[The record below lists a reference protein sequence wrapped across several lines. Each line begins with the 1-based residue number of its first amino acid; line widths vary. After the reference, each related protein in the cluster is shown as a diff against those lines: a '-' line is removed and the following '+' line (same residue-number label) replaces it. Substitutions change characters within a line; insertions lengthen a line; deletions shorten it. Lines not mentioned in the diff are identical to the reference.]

1 MKKSIVL
8 TTVILILTVFL
19 LPLGAMAGD
28 TIKLGV
34 VTPMST
40 GDFRSGKI
48 NVQTVE
54 LAVEQINAQGGV
66 LGKKLEVVTA
76 DDEGKPVAGVIALK
90 RMIAKEKV
98 SAVVGLWHSS
108 VAVAQEKVATQM
120 QVPMMLHYSWTDDL
134 TAGHSDYVY
143 RVGPFNAE
151 IAQLALP
158 YISKNF
164 KNIAILYETNAFGSG
179 FANYLEKIAKAK
191 GLNVYSIGY
200 PQEATDLKPQ
210 LLQLKAK
217 SPKPELLV
225 IAAVYEA
232 TNLIPKQALEI
243 GLAPEMQI
251 LCSWDWPTYPAF
263 QEILGEKGVGV
274 TYATFES
281 DKLKLSPLGEK
292 FKKAYKAKY
301 DVNPPVF
308 ALFLYDEVMILAE
321 TMKRIKSS
329 DPKDVAAGL
338 KDTKFEGTTGLITF
352 ERQEGPGPVWNQ
364 WMGHQLFINKLTA
377 VEGKGYKREEIYP

>member
-1 MKKSIVL
+1 MKKSILLTVL
-8 TTVILILTVFL
+8 TLVLSVFL
-19 LPLGAMAGD
+19 LPFGAGAAD
-28 TIKLGV
+28 TIKIGV
-34 VTPMST
+34 VTPLST

-54 LAVEQINAQGGV
+54 LAVEELNAKGGI
-66 LGKKLEVVTA
+66 LGKKVEVVIA
-76 DDEGKPVAGVIALK
+76 DDEGKPPAGVIAMK
-90 RMIAKEKV
+90 RMIASEKV
-98 SAVVGLWHSS
+98 SAIVGLWHSS

-120 QVPMMLHYSWTDDL
+120 QVPMLLHYSWSDDL

-158 YISKNF
+158 HIKKNV
-164 KNIAILYETNAFGSG
+164 KTMAILYETNAFGTG
-179 FANYLEKIAKAK
+179 FADYLEKISKAA

-232 TNLIPKQALEI
+232 TNLIPRQAHEI

-281 DKLKLSPLGEK
+281 DLLQLSPLGKK

-301 DVNPPVF
+301 KMDPPVF

-321 TMKRIKSS
+321 TMERIKSS
-329 DPKDVAAGL
+329 DPKAIAAGL

-352 ERQEGPGPVWNQ
+352 ERKEGPIWNQ
-364 WMGHQLFINKLTA
+364 WMGHQLFINKLTG
-377 VEGKGYKREEIYP
+377 VEGKGYTRKQVYP

>member
-1 MKKSIVL
+1 
-8 TTVILILTVFL
+8 
-19 LPLGAMAGD
+19 
-28 TIKLGV
+28 
-34 VTPMST
+34 
-40 GDFRSGKI
+40 
-48 NVQTVE
+48 
-54 LAVEQINAQGGV
+54 
-66 LGKKLEVVTA
+66 
-76 DDEGKPVAGVIALK
+76 
-90 RMIAKEKV
+90 
-98 SAVVGLWHSS
+98 
-108 VAVAQEKVATQM
+108 
-120 QVPMMLHYSWTDDL
+120 L

-158 YISKNF
+158 YIKGNF
-164 KNIAILYETNAFGSG
+164 KNIGILYETNAFGTG
-179 FANYLEKIAKAK
+179 FAKYLEKIAKAK

-243 GLAPEMQI
+243 GLSPEMKI

-281 DKLKLSPLGEK
+281 DKLKISALGES

-301 DVNPPVF
+301 DNVPPVF

-321 TMKRIKSS
+321 TMERIKSS
-329 DPKDVAAGL
+329 DPKAIAAAL

-352 ERQEGPGPVWNQ
+352 ERKEGPGPIWNQ
-364 WMGHQLFINKLTA
+364 WMGHQLFINELTA
-377 VEGKGYKREEIYP
+377 VEGKNYKREQIYP

>member
-1 MKKSIVL
+1 MKKSALL
-8 TTVILILTVFL
+8 TVLILVVSVFF
-19 LPLGAMAGD
+19 LPIGAMAAD

-34 VTPMST
+34 VTPLST

-54 LAVEQINAQGGV
+54 LAVEELNAKGGI
-66 LGKKLEVVTA
+66 LGKKVEVVVA
-76 DDEGKPVAGVIALK
+76 DDEGKPAAGVIAIK
-90 RMIAKEKV
+90 RMIASENV

-108 VAVAQEKVATQM
+108 VAVAQAKVANQM
-120 QVPMMLHYSWTDDL
+120 QVPIMLHYSWTDDL
-134 TAGHSDYVY
+134 TAGHSDYIY

-158 YISKNF
+158 YMKNNF
-164 KNIAILYETNAFGSG
+164 KTMAILYETNAFGTG
-179 FANYLEKIAKAK
+179 FAKYLEKIAKDS
-191 GLNVYSIGY
+191 GISVYSIGY

-232 TNLIPKQALEI
+232 TNLIPKQAYEI

-274 TYATFES
+274 AYATFES
-281 DKLKLSPLGEK
+281 DKLQLSPLGK
-292 FKKAYKAKY
+292 NFKKAYKAKY
-301 DVNPPVF
+301 NMDPPVF

-321 TMKRIKSS
+321 TMERIKSS
-329 DPKDVAAGL
+329 DPKEVAAGL

-352 ERQEGPGPVWNQ
+352 ERREGPGPIWNQ

-377 VEGKGYKREEIYP
+377 VEGSGYKREEIYP

>member
-1 MKKSIVL
+1 MKKSILLTVL
-8 TTVILILTVFL
+8 TLVLSVFL
-19 LPLGAMAGD
+19 LPFGAGAAD
-28 TIKLGV
+28 TIKIGV
-34 VTPMST
+34 VTPLST

-54 LAVEQINAQGGV
+54 LAVEELNAKGGI
-66 LGKKLEVVTA
+66 LGKKVEVVIA
-76 DDEGKPVAGVIALK
+76 DDEGKPPAGVIAMK
-90 RMIAKEKV
+90 RMIASEKV
-98 SAVVGLWHSS
+98 SAIVGLWHSS

-120 QVPMMLHYSWTDDL
+120 QVPMLLHYSWSDDL

-158 YISKNF
+158 HIKKNV
-164 KNIAILYETNAFGSG
+164 KNLAILYETNAFGTG
-179 FANYLEKIAKAK
+179 FADYLEKISKAA

-243 GLAPEMQI
+243 GLAPEMEI

-281 DKLKLSPLGEK
+281 DLLQLSPLGKK

-301 DVNPPVF
+301 NMDPPVF

-321 TMKRIKSS
+321 TMERIKSS
-329 DPKDVAAGL
+329 DPKAIAAGL

-352 ERQEGPGPVWNQ
+352 ERKEGPIWNQ
-364 WMGHQLFINKLTA
+364 WMGHQLFINKLTG
-377 VEGKGYKREEIYP
+377 VEGKGYTRKQVYP

>member
-1 MKKSIVL
+1 MKKSILLTVL
-8 TTVILILTVFL
+8 TLVLSVFL
-19 LPLGAMAGD
+19 LPFGAGAAD
-28 TIKLGV
+28 TIKIGV
-34 VTPMST
+34 VTPLST

-54 LAVEQINAQGGV
+54 LAVEELNAKGGI
-66 LGKKLEVVTA
+66 LGKKVEVVIA
-76 DDEGKPVAGVIALK
+76 DDEGKPPAGVIAMK
-90 RMIAKEKV
+90 RMIASEKV
-98 SAVVGLWHSS
+98 SAIVGLWHSS

-120 QVPMMLHYSWTDDL
+120 QVPMLLHYSWSDDL

-158 YISKNF
+158 HIKKNV
-164 KNIAILYETNAFGSG
+164 KTMAILYETNAFGTG
-179 FANYLEKIAKAK
+179 FADYLEKISKAA

-243 GLAPEMQI
+243 GLAPEMEI

-281 DKLKLSPLGEK
+281 DLLQLSPLGKK

-301 DVNPPVF
+301 KMDPPVF

-321 TMKRIKSS
+321 TMERIKSS
-329 DPKDVAAGL
+329 DPKAIAAGL

-352 ERQEGPGPVWNQ
+352 ERKEGPIWNQ
-364 WMGHQLFINKLTA
+364 WMGHQLFINKLTG
-377 VEGKGYKREEIYP
+377 VEGKGYTRKQVYP

>member
-1 MKKSIVL
+1 
-8 TTVILILTVFL
+8 
-19 LPLGAMAGD
+19 
-28 TIKLGV
+28 
-34 VTPMST
+34 
-40 GDFRSGKI
+40 
-48 NVQTVE
+48 VQTVE
-54 LAVEQINAQGGV
+54 LAVEELNAKGGI
-66 LGKKLEVVTA
+66 LGKKVEVVIA
-76 DDEGKPVAGVIALK
+76 DDEGKPAAGVIAIK
-90 RMIAKEKV
+90 RMIASEKV

-108 VAVAQEKVATQM
+108 VAVAQAKVAIQM
-120 QVPMMLHYSWTDDL
+120 QVPIMLHYSWTDDL
-134 TAGHSDYVY
+134 TAGHSDYIY

-158 YISKNF
+158 YLEKNF
-164 KNIAILYETNAFGSG
+164 KTMAILYETNAFGTG
-179 FANYLEKIAKAK
+179 FAEYLEKIAKAK
-191 GLNVYSIGY
+191 GITVYSIAY

-232 TNLIPKQALEI
+232 TNLIPKQAYEI
-243 GLAPEMQI
+243 GLAPAMQI

-263 QEILGEKGVGV
+263 QEILGDKGVGV

-281 DKLKLSPLGEK
+281 DKLKLSPRGEN
-292 FKKAYKAKY
+292 FKKAYRAKY
-301 DVNPPVF
+301 NMDPPVF

-321 TMKRIKSS
+321 TMERIKSS

-352 ERQEGPGPVWNQ
+352 ERQEAPGPIWNQ
-364 WMGHQLFINKLTA
+364 WMGHQLFINRLTA
-377 VEGKGYKREEIYP
+377 VDDSGYKREQIYP

>member
-1 MKKSIVL
+1 MKKPIFL
-8 TTVILILTVFL
+8 TILILVSTLFL
-19 LPLGAMAGD
+19 LPFGTMAAD
-28 TIKLGV
+28 TIKLGL
-34 VTPMST
+34 VTPLST

-54 LAVEQINAQGGV
+54 LAVEELNAKGGI
-66 LGKKLEVVTA
+66 LGKKVEVVTA
-76 DDEGKPVAGVIALK
+76 DDEGKPAAGVIAIK
-90 RMIAKEKV
+90 RMITTEKV

-108 VAVAQEKVATQM
+108 VAVAQAKVANQL
-120 QVPMMLHYSWTDDL
+120 QVPIMLHYSWTDDL
-134 TAGHSDYVY
+134 TAGHSDYIY

-158 YISKNF
+158 YIKKNF
-164 KNIAILYETNAFGSG
+164 KTISILYETNAFGTG
-179 FANYLEKIAKAK
+179 FAEYLEKIAKAE
-191 GLNVYSIGY
+191 GLTVYSIGY

-210 LLQLKAK
+210 LLELKAK
-217 SPKPELLV
+217 SPQPELLV

-232 TNLIPKQALEI
+232 TNLIPKQAHEI
-243 GLAPEMQI
+243 GLAPGIQI

-263 QEILGEKGVGV
+263 HEILGEKGVGV

-301 DVNPPVF
+301 DMDPPVF

-321 TMKRIKSS
+321 TMERIKSS
-329 DPKDVAAGL
+329 DPKDVAIAL
-338 KDTKFEGTTGLITF
+338 KDTRFEGTTGLITF
-352 ERQEGPGPVWNQ
+352 ERREGPGPIWNQ

>member
-1 MKKSIVL
+1 MI
-8 TTVILILTVFL
+8 TT
-19 LPLGAMAGD
+19 
-28 TIKLGV
+28 
-34 VTPMST
+34 
-40 GDFRSGKI
+40 
-48 NVQTVE
+48 
-54 LAVEQINAQGGV
+54 
-66 LGKKLEVVTA
+66 
-76 DDEGKPVAGVIALK
+76 
-90 RMIAKEKV
+90 EKV

-108 VAVAQEKVATQM
+108 VAVAQAKVANQL
-120 QVPMMLHYSWTDDL
+120 QVPIMLHYSWTDDL
-134 TAGHSDYVY
+134 TAGHSDYIY

-158 YISKNF
+158 YIKKNF
-164 KNIAILYETNAFGSG
+164 KTISILYETNAFGTG
-179 FANYLEKIAKAK
+179 FAEYLEKIAKAE
-191 GLNVYSIGY
+191 GLTVYSIGY

-210 LLQLKAK
+210 LLELKAK

-232 TNLIPKQALEI
+232 TNLIPKQAHEI
-243 GLAPEMQI
+243 GLAPEIQI

-292 FKKAYKAKY
+292 FKQAYKAKY
-301 DVNPPVF
+301 NMDPPVF

-321 TMKRIKSS
+321 TMERIKSS
-329 DPKDVAAGL
+329 DPKDIAAAL

-352 ERQEGPGPVWNQ
+352 ERRDEPGPIWNQ

>member
-1 MKKSIVL
+1 MKKSLLLIA
-8 TTVILILTVFL
+8 LILTVFF
-19 LPLGAMAGD
+19 LPAAGLAAD

-34 VTPMST
+34 VTPLST

-66 LGKKLEVVTA
+66 LGKKLEVVVA
-76 DDEGKPVAGVIALK
+76 DDEGKPAPGVIALK

-158 YISKNF
+158 YIDKNF

-217 SPKPELLV
+217 SPRPELLV

-263 QEILGEKGVGV
+263 QEILGDKGVGV

-292 FKKAYKAKY
+292 FKAAYKAKY

-321 TMKRIKSS
+321 TMERIKSS
-329 DPKDVAAGL
+329 DPKDIAAGL

-377 VEGKGYKREEIYP
+377 VEGKGYNRNQIYP

>member
-1 MKKSIVL
+1 MKKPIFL
-8 TTVILILTVFL
+8 TIFILVSTLFL
-19 LPLGAMAGD
+19 LPFGTMAAD
-28 TIKLGV
+28 TIKLGL
-34 VTPMST
+34 VTPLST

-54 LAVEQINAQGGV
+54 LAVEQLNAKGGI
-66 LGKKLEVVTA
+66 LGKKVEVVTA
-76 DDEGKPVAGVIALK
+76 DDEGKPAAGVIAIK
-90 RMIAKEKV
+90 RMITTEKV

-108 VAVAQEKVATQM
+108 VAVAQAKVANQL
-120 QVPMMLHYSWTDDL
+120 QVPIMLHYSWTDDL
-134 TAGHSDYVY
+134 TAGHSDYIY

-158 YISKNF
+158 YIKKNF
-164 KNIAILYETNAFGSG
+164 KTISILYETNAFGTG
-179 FANYLEKIAKAK
+179 FAEYLEKIAKAE
-191 GLNVYSIGY
+191 GLTVYSIGY

-210 LLQLKAK
+210 LLELKAK

-232 TNLIPKQALEI
+232 TNLIPKQAHEI
-243 GLAPEMQI
+243 GLAPEIQI

-292 FKKAYKAKY
+292 FKQAYKAKY
-301 DVNPPVF
+301 NMDPPVF

-321 TMKRIKSS
+321 TMERIKSS
-329 DPKDVAAGL
+329 DPKDIAAAL

-352 ERQEGPGPVWNQ
+352 ERRDEPGPIWNQ

>member
-1 MKKSIVL
+1 MKKSILL
-8 TTVILILTVFL
+8 TAVILFLTVFL
-19 LPLGAMAGD
+19 LPIGTMAGD

-76 DDEGKPVAGVIALK
+76 DDEGKPAAGVIALK

-158 YISKNF
+158 YIDKNF

-263 QEILGEKGVGV
+263 QEILGDKGVGV

-301 DVNPPVF
+301 DVDPPVF

-321 TMKRIKSS
+321 TMERIKSS

-352 ERQEGPGPVWNQ
+352 ERKEGPGPIWNQ

-377 VEGKGYKREEIYP
+377 VDGKSYKREQIYP

>member
-1 MKKSIVL
+1 MKKPIFL
-8 TTVILILTVFL
+8 TILILVSTLFL
-19 LPLGAMAGD
+19 LPFGTMAAD
-28 TIKLGV
+28 TIKLGL
-34 VTPMST
+34 VTPLST

-54 LAVEQINAQGGV
+54 LAVEELNAKGGI
-66 LGKKLEVVTA
+66 LGKKVEVVTA
-76 DDEGKPVAGVIALK
+76 DDEGKPAAGVIAIK
-90 RMIAKEKV
+90 RMITTEKV

-108 VAVAQEKVATQM
+108 VAVAQAKVADQL
-120 QVPMMLHYSWTDDL
+120 QVPIMLHYSWTDDL
-134 TAGHSDYVY
+134 TAGHSDYIY

-158 YISKNF
+158 YIKKNF
-164 KNIAILYETNAFGSG
+164 KTISILYETNAFGTG
-179 FANYLEKIAKAK
+179 FAEYLEKIAKAE
-191 GLNVYSIGY
+191 GLTVYSIGY

-210 LLQLKAK
+210 LLELKAK

-232 TNLIPKQALEI
+232 TNLIPKQAHEI
-243 GLAPEMQI
+243 GLAPGIQI

-301 DVNPPVF
+301 DMDPPVF

-321 TMKRIKSS
+321 TMERIKSS
-329 DPKDVAAGL
+329 DPKDVAAAL
-338 KDTKFEGTTGLITF
+338 KDTRFEGTTGLITF
-352 ERQEGPGPVWNQ
+352 ERREGPGPIWNQ

>member
-1 MKKSIVL
+1 
-8 TTVILILTVFL
+8 
-19 LPLGAMAGD
+19 
-28 TIKLGV
+28 
-34 VTPMST
+34 
-40 GDFRSGKI
+40 
-48 NVQTVE
+48 
-54 LAVEQINAQGGV
+54 
-66 LGKKLEVVTA
+66 
-76 DDEGKPVAGVIALK
+76 
-90 RMIAKEKV
+90 
-98 SAVVGLWHSS
+98 VGLWHSS

-120 QVPMMLHYSWTDDL
+120 QVPIMLHYSWTDDL

-158 YISKNF
+158 YIEKNF
-164 KNIAILYETNAFGSG
+164 KTMAILYETNAFGTG
-179 FANYLEKIAKAK
+179 FAEYLEKIAIAK
-191 GLNVYSIGY
+191 GITVYSIGY

-210 LLQLKAK
+210 LLELKAK

-232 TNLIPKQALEI
+232 TNLIPKQAYEI

-263 QEILGEKGVGV
+263 QEILGDKGVGV

-281 DKLKLSPLGEK
+281 DKLQLSPLGEK
-292 FKKAYKAKY
+292 FKKAYKEKY
-301 DVNPPVF
+301 NMDPPVF

-321 TMKRIKSS
+321 TMERIKSS
-329 DPKDVAAGL
+329 DPKEVAAGL

-352 ERQEGPGPVWNQ
+352 ERREEPGPVWNQ
-364 WMGHQLFINKLTA
+364 WMGHQLFINRLTA
-377 VEGKGYKREEIYP
+377 VEGSGYKREQIYP

>member
-1 MKKSIVL
+1 
-8 TTVILILTVFL
+8 
-19 LPLGAMAGD
+19 
-28 TIKLGV
+28 
-34 VTPMST
+34 VTPLST

-54 LAVEQINAQGGV
+54 LAVEELNAKGGI
-66 LGKKLEVVTA
+66 LGKKVEVVTA
-76 DDEGKPVAGVIALK
+76 DDEGKPAAGVIAIK
-90 RMIAKEKV
+90 RMIASEKV

-120 QVPMMLHYSWTDDL
+120 QVPILLHYSWTDDL

-158 YISKNF
+158 YIEKNF
-164 KNIAILYETNAFGSG
+164 KTMAIMYETNAFGTG
-179 FANYLEKIAKAK
+179 FAGYLEKIAKAK
-191 GLNVYSIGY
+191 GISVYSIGY

-210 LLQLKAK
+210 LLELKAK

-232 TNLIPKQALEI
+232 TNLIPKQAYEI

-263 QEILGEKGVGV
+263 QEILGDKGVGV

-281 DKLKLSPLGEK
+281 DKLKLSPLGEN
-292 FKKAYKAKY
+292 FKKTYKAKY
-301 DVNPPVF
+301 NMDPPVF
-308 ALFLYDEVMILAE
+308 ALFLYDEVMLLAE
-321 TMKRIKSS
+321 TMERIKSS
-329 DPKDVAAGL
+329 DPKEVAAGL
-338 KDTKFEGTTGLITF
+338 KDTRFEGTTGLITF
-352 ERQEGPGPVWNQ
+352 ERKEEPGPVWNQ

-377 VEGKGYKREEIYP
+377 VEGTGYKREEIYP

>member
-1 MKKSIVL
+1 MKKSALLTVL
-8 TTVILILTVFL
+8 VFVSAVFL
-19 LPLGAMAGD
+19 LPHGTLAAD
-28 TIKLGV
+28 TIKLGL
-34 VTPMST
+34 VTPLST

-54 LAVEQINAQGGV
+54 LAVEELNAKGGI
-66 LGKKLEVVTA
+66 LGKKVEIVTA
-76 DDEGKPVAGVIALK
+76 DDEGKPAAGVIAIK
-90 RMIAKEKV
+90 RMITTDKV

-108 VAVAQEKVATQM
+108 VAVAQAKVATQM
-120 QVPMMLHYSWTDDL
+120 QVPIMLHYSWTDDL
-134 TAGHSDYVY
+134 TADHSDYIY

-158 YISKNF
+158 YIKKNF
-164 KNIAILYETNAFGSG
+164 KTISILYETNAFGTG
-179 FANYLEKIAKAK
+179 FAEYLEKIAKAE
-191 GLNVYSIGY
+191 GITVYSIGY

-210 LLQLKAK
+210 LLELKAK
-217 SPKPELLV
+217 SPQPELLV

-232 TNLIPKQALEI
+232 TNLIPKQAYEV
-243 GLAPEMQI
+243 GLAPGISI

-292 FKKAYKAKY
+292 FKAAYKAKY
-301 DVNPPVF
+301 NMDPPVF

-321 TMKRIKSS
+321 TMERIKSS
-329 DPKDVAAGL
+329 DPKELAAAL

-352 ERQEGPGPVWNQ
+352 ERKDAPGPIWNQ
-364 WMGHQLFINKLTA
+364 WMGHQLFINRLTA
-377 VEGKGYKREEIYP
+377 VEGAGYKREQIYP

>member
-1 MKKSIVL
+1 MKTSASL
-8 TTVILILTVFL
+8 TIFILIGSLFL
-19 LPLGAMAGD
+19 LPFGALASD
-28 TIKLGV
+28 TIKLGL
-34 VTPMST
+34 VTPLST

-54 LAVEQINAQGGV
+54 LAVEELNAKGGI
-66 LGKKLEVVTA
+66 LGKKVEVVIA
-76 DDEGKPVAGVIALK
+76 DDEGKPASGVIAIK
-90 RMIAKEKV
+90 RMIASQKV

-120 QVPMMLHYSWTDDL
+120 QVPIMLHYSWTDDL

-151 IAQLALP
+151 IAQLAMP
-158 YISKNF
+158 YIKKNF
-164 KNIAILYETNAFGSG
+164 KNMAIMYETNAFGTG
-179 FANYLEKIAKAK
+179 FAKYLEKIAKAD
-191 GLNVYSIGY
+191 GINVYSIGY

-210 LLQLKAK
+210 LLELKAK
-217 SPKPELLV
+217 SPRPELLV

-232 TNLIPKQALEI
+232 TNLIPKQAYEI

-263 QEILGEKGVGV
+263 HEILGDKGVGV

-281 DKLKLSPLGEK
+281 DELKLSPLGEK

-301 DVNPPVF
+301 NMDPPVF

-321 TMKRIKSS
+321 TMERINSS
-329 DPKDVAAGL
+329 DPKKIAEGL
-338 KDTKFEGTTGLITF
+338 KDTKFQGTTGLITF
-352 ERQEGPGPVWNQ
+352 ERKEGPGPIWNQ

-377 VEGKGYKREEIYP
+377 VEGKGYKREQIYP